1 MLYVVLRW
9 KYILTASIHSLT
21 EEKGKLMQENKQLS
35 ESLAD
40 ETKIKISLFSFV
52 SETRRKQEATEEQLA
67 WKNKEIA
74 QLKHQISQLLAM
86 VPHPTSTKTPPSP

>member
-1 MLYVVLRW
+1 ML
-9 KYILTASIHSLT
+9 A
-21 EEKGKLMQENKQLS
+21 
-35 ESLAD
+35 ESLSD
-40 ETKIKISLFSFV
+40 ETNKIKIKIKISLFSFV

-86 VPHPTSTKTPPSP
+86 VPHPTTTKTPPSP